1 MTSPSPRRPRITPAS
16 ARARPRGA
24 PDRDGASLGG
34 EALGHE
40 IEQFLEELERA
51 QYRAL
56 AGLSDAPGLVEIYER
71 YAHLFEPAVFAGVA
85 PPEGSTEDDARRA
98 ALREFLALGI
108 EGHRTRALQEA
119 VLAAEADA
127 SVTVDG
133 ETVAY
138 RQLPV
143 RVRQEPDRAR
153 RAALEAARL
162 AIVAERLN
170 PFHHDILAET
180 HAVADELLGQ
190 PYDRYCATLAGLD
203 FDALAAQTE
212 ALLDQTRDAHD
223 DLLRHYVRRMLP
235 GVRPDQ
241 VRTHDLAR
249 LLHGSDFSPLFPG
262 GSLLERIA
270 VPMTAMGIDWS
281 AGGRIAF
288 DLEPRPTK
296 TPRAFCAAIR
306 VPDEVKLV
314 LQPYG
319 GHDDYTTFLHELG
332 HALHYAHVDPAQPL
346 EFRRMGDNGVTE
358 GFAITFDHLM
368 QVPGFLRRVL
378 GIERPDDY
386 LRFAAFREL
395 VMLRRYAAKFQY
407 ERSLHRLG
415 PGPAL
420 AAEYAER
427 LTEATG
433 ARTPAALYLEDV
445 DPHFYCARYLRA
457 WMLTGVM
464 HAALRARFDEDWFLN
479 PRTGDFFRELWSL
492 GQREP
497 AEQLARDRLGGTEL
511 SFGPLLEMVHSRI

>member
-1 MTSPSPRRPRITPAS
+1 MTSPSPRRRRIIPAS
-16 ARARPRGA
+16 ARPHARTSPEGA
-24 PDRDGASLGG
+24 PRAG
-34 EALGHE
+34 EALGPA
-40 IEQFLEELERA
+40 IERFLEAIERA
-51 QYRAL
+51 QYEAL
-56 AGLSDAPGLVEIYER
+56 AGLSDDPGLVAIYDR
-71 YAHLFEPAVFAGVA
+71 YAPLFEPTVFADVA
-85 PPEGSTEDDARRA
+85 PPDGASEEDARRA

-119 VLAAEADA
+119 VLAAEAEA
-127 SVTVDG
+127 SAAVDG
-133 ETVAY
+133 ETVPY

-153 RAALEAARL
+153 RAALEEARL
-162 AIVAERLN
+162 AIVAKQLN
-170 PFHHDILAET
+170 PFHHDILAAS
-180 HAVADELLGQ
+180 HAVADELLGL
-190 PYDRYCATLAGLD
+190 PYDQYCFTLAGLD
-203 FDALAAQTE
+203 FDALETQCD
-212 ALLDQTRDAHD
+212 ALLAETRDAHD

-249 LLHGSDFSPLFPG
+249 LLHGSDFSDQFPG
-262 GSLLERIA
+262 DTMLHRMA
-270 VPMTAMGIDWS
+270 RPMTAMGIDWT
-281 AGGRIAF
+281 ADGRVEF

-332 HALHYAHVDPAQPL
+332 HALHFAHVDPAQPL

-368 QVPGFLRRVL
+368 QLPQFLRRIL
-378 GIERPDDY
+378 AIERPDEF

-415 PGPAL
+415 PSPAL
-420 AAEYAER
+420 AAEYAAR

-433 ARTPAALYLEDV
+433 ARTSAALYLEDV

-457 WMLTGVM
+457 WMLTGVLY
-464 HAALRARFDEDWFLN
+464 AALRSRFDEDWFLN
-479 PRTGDFFRELWSL
+479 PRTGEFFRELWSL

-497 AEQLARDRLGGTEL
+497 AEQLARDRLGGVEL